1 MIYRD
6 SAGSGR
12 EHSIPANT
20 AARGEYT
27 GEMSLA
33 NPIINA
39 AITAAKAPDRTPQ
52 RTEDT
57 APRRSVIT
65 ASARKISRDP
75 TGHRQSQIH
84 AVRLVGEQVRAAVG
98 IQCSHDV
105 VLRIMEA
112 ELPGACSD
120 KKAILQRRERIQP
133 YVAASGER
141 AVILRQLRECALL
154 QRLDIAVKPDVAEFV
169 FHYRE
174 TQYVGVS
181 KVKRQDISAA
191 LRVDSGDVGGIL
203 RGG

>member
-1 MIYRD
+1 
-6 SAGSGR
+6 
-12 EHSIPANT
+12 
-20 AARGEYT
+20 
-27 GEMSLA
+27 MS
-33 NPIINA
+33 
-39 AITAAKAPDRTPQ
+39 
-52 RTEDT
+52 
-57 APRRSVIT
+57 
-65 ASARKISRDP
+65 
-75 TGHRQSQIH
+75 
-84 AVRLVGEQVRAAVG
+84 

-120 KKAILQRRERIQP
+120 NKAILQRRERIQP
-133 YVAASGER
+133 DVAASGER

-191 LRVDSGDVGGIL
+191 LRVDSGDVGGIP

>member
-65 ASARKISRDP
+65 ASARKISSAGIPQDTASPRYMLCGLSVSRFALPWVFSAP
-75 TGHRQSQIH
+75 TMSFCG
-84 AVRLVGEQVRAAVG
+84 
-98 IQCSHDV
+98 
-105 VLRIMEA
+105 
-112 ELPGACSD
+112 
-120 KKAILQRRERIQP
+120 
-133 YVAASGER
+133 
-141 AVILRQLRECALL
+141 
-154 QRLDIAVKPDVAEFV
+154 
-169 FHYRE
+169 
-174 TQYVGVS
+174 
-181 KVKRQDISAA
+181 
-191 LRVDSGDVGGIL
+191 
-203 RGG
+203 